1 MKHIKVSSVDLKS
14 HPDLNEVWVHSV
26 IAEDPSILAL
36 GDVIVKDRERIQ
48 PGAGRL
54 DLMLQDADG
63 PGRYEV
69 EIQLGP
75 TDPSH
80 IIRTI
85 EYWDRER
92 KRYPQ
97 YEHTAVIIA
106 EDITSRFLNVI
117 GLFNG
122 TIPIMALQMK
132 AVEMPGGVGLI
143 FTKVMDTLQL
153 GLVDD
158 DEEESEPMDRAYWE
172 SRASTKTVKLAEQ
185 VLEFCRPFA
194 GSVEFSFN
202 KHYIGIWVDGK
213 ACNFATLRP
222 RKNALVLHIKLPK
235 EAGLDA
241 RLEQHELDLLEY
253 DRRWKNYRVR
263 LSSGDIGKHEGL
275 LKELLKLAYDRRK
288 SS

>member
-1 MKHIKVSSVDLKS
+1 MKHVKVSSIDLQS
-14 HPDLNEVWVHSV
+14 HPSLNEVWVHNV
-26 IAEDPSILAL
+26 IAGDPALLGL

-48 PGAGRL
+48 PGSGRL
-54 DLMLQDADG
+54 DLLLQEADG
-63 PGRYEV
+63 TGRYEV
-69 EIQLGP
+69 EIQLGA

-132 AVEMPGGVGLI
+132 AIEMPDGVGLI
-143 FTKVMDTLQL
+143 FTKVMDTLQF

-158 DEEESEPMDRAYWE
+158 DEDGSEPVDRGYWE
-172 SRASTKTVKLAEQ
+172 TRASAKTVKLADQ
-185 VLEFCRPFA
+185 VLDLCRPFA
-194 GSVEFSFN
+194 GRVEFSYN
-202 KHYIGIWVDGK
+202 KHYIGLWVDGK

-222 RKNALVLHIKLPK
+222 RKDHLILHIKLPR
-235 EAGLDA
+235 EPETDT
-241 RLEQHELDLLEY
+241 RLEQNNLDLLEY

-263 LSSGDIGKHEGL
+263 LDSADLTKHGAL
-275 LKELLKLAYDRRK
+275 LTEFLKLAYERRK
-288 SS
+288 SA